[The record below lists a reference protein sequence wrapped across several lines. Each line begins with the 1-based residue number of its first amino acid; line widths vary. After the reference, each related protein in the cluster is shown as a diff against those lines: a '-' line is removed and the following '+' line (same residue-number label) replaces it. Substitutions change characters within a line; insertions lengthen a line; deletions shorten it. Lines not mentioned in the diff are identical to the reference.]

1 MIIANQ
7 RSNDRCQPATMLVT
21 QRRNWVRSCTAQ
33 RKPVQI
39 PFNDPYLE
47 QDAAERE
54 PINLYQKPL
63 AQRGRRERVRHRRA
77 IDDGRLEV
85 FQYADVAGARGPSD
99 SEGIDVLKN
108 RVIGIHGDTPAG
120 RSSATDRKSSVANFR

>member
-21 QRRNWVRSCTAQ
+21 QRCNWVRSCTAQ

-63 AQRGRRERVRHRRA
+63 AQRGRRER
-77 IDDGRLEV
+77 L
-85 FQYADVAGARGPSD
+85 
-99 SEGIDVLKN
+99 GIDVQS
-108 RVIGIHGDTPAG
+108 T
-120 RSSATDRKSSVANFR
+120 TVAWKCFNTLT